1 MSDDKPVEVLK
12 AENEA
17 LRRRLA
23 EAEAKLKSNAPA
35 PAADAAAV
43 NPNLMRLIAQKDQAL
58 ADYTAELE
66 SRTTALQT
74 TVDELNAKN
83 IEATHNLKTIE
94 LYKAIVENEPSAI
107 FGLDTSKMV
116 VLFNQGAIKLLG
128 DTVRGA
134 VFSPVDSLGL
144 QDIHPDIL
152 RWIDEV
158 IDTREMREGTV
169 EATGEY
175 NGCYFLVYPLVDG
188 DDLRGVIV
196 RVSK

>member
-23 EAEAKLKSNAPA
+23 EAEAKLKTNAPG

-66 SRTTALQT
+66 SRTTDLQT

-169 EATGEY
+169 ETPGEY

-188 DDLRGVIV
+188 DNLRGVIV